1 MIETKDSLPLDT
13 RLLSE
18 AIIELNISRH
28 NVSIYPRNHPLVEKT
43 LNKVFDF
50 LQKLFELRKEITL
63 AVAKDIL
70 IVDNYYLD
78 KKNPVYKD
86 FAVCLNRK
94 NIASVTFMSGLTK
107 DELYSFHRF
116 ISENVCDA
124 SSEDVQKLFSEY
136 KIFHIKIEPVDFSA
150 FNLVEGETRQE
161 NSETSLWE
169 KYVFGLLDGR
179 LMPEDCPDVL
189 PAIPPDLLAGLIN
202 RADIDKIK
210 EESYDRVI
218 TSYMRRSAERV
229 FSLNELQNVMDFIN
243 QLRPELKGHFLSSAV
258 NTLSRDLDTV
268 EESLGDTPV
277 DTIIDLLSII
287 NEQLVA
293 IPEALKNILD
303 KFSMLQQQISE
314 APYYRGGL
322 IEDDLLL
329 DPEIT
334 NFLNDTNFKAFVSDS
349 YHQEIQSLIKFNV
362 QEINTEW
369 IKEFEK
375 EWKDEHIE
383 RVFHQ
388 IILEITFSEW
398 PDMIPPE
405 ECEFYMNILKDQ
417 IVQFIN
423 TGQYEQVLKTI
434 KVLESNSSLEKSPGS
449 VSNALEY
456 YHSRQFISLLINSLR
471 IMGREKREDILEF
484 CEYYGEKMIPPLIEA
499 LIDEKSQFVR
509 RFLISLITHFG
520 EKASPEAIKY
530 LNDDRWFVKRNM
542 LLILNEC
549 GGEDVP
555 QYTRKYCKHEN
566 PKVSFEAIKCLL
578 KVRDRY
584 GVEFLKNSLRSE
596 SRDSVRRAIVLSG
609 TFGVKDVVPDL
620 IEILKKKTITGIN
633 YEDKIPIVRALGQIG
648 DPRALDTLRDILSE
662 KSLLFRSS
670 LDRLKEEIR
679 RSLKDYPGEG
689 VREFSEWIQ

>member
-43 LNKVFDF
+43 LNKVFVL

-124 SSEDVQKLFSEY
+124 SSEDVQKIFSEY

-179 LMPEDCPDVL
+179 LRPEDSPDVL
-189 PAIPPDLLAGLIN
+189 SAIPPDQLAGLIN
-202 RADIDKIK
+202 RTNIDKIK

-218 TSYMRRSAERV
+218 TSYMRRSSERV
-229 FSLNELQNVMDFIN
+229 FSFNELQNVMDFIN

-258 NTLSRDLDTV
+258 NALSRDLDAV

-293 IPEALKNILD
+293 IPEALKNVLD

-329 DPEIT
+329 DSEIT
-334 NFLNDTNFKAFVSDS
+334 NFLNDTNFKDFVSDS
-349 YHQEIQSLIKFNV
+349 YHQEIQNLIKFNA
-362 QEINTEW
+362 QEINAEW

-383 RVFHQ
+383 MVFHQ
-388 IILEITFSEW
+388 IILELTFSEG
-398 PDMIPPE
+398 PDMISAE
-405 ECEFYMNILKDQ
+405 ECEFYIHILQDQ
-417 IVQFIN
+417 IVQFIY

-434 KVLESNSSLEKSPGS
+434 KVLESNSALEKSPGS

-456 YHSRQFISLLINSLR
+456 YHARPFISLLINSLR
-471 IMGREKREDILEF
+471 IMGREKREDILAF

-499 LIDEKSQFVR
+499 LIDENSQSVR
-509 RFLISLITHFG
+509 RFLISLITYFG

-530 LNDDRWFVKRNM
+530 LNDDRWFVQRNM
-542 LLILNEC
+542 LFILNEC
-549 GGEDVP
+549 GGEDAP
-555 QYTRKYCKHEN
+555 QHIRKYCKHEN

-578 KVRDRY
+578 KLRDRY
-584 GVEFLKNSLRSE
+584 GVESLRNSLRSE
-596 SRDSVRRAIVLSG
+596 SRDSVKKAIALSG
-609 TFGVKDVVPDL
+609 TFRVKDVVPDL
-620 IEILKKKTITGIN
+620 IEMLKKKTITGN
-633 YEDKIPIVRALGQIG
+633 NNEDKIPIVRALGQIG

-662 KSLLFRSS
+662 KSLLFRGS

-679 RSLKDYPGEG
+679 RSLKDYPDEG
-689 VREFSEWIQ
+689 VREFSEWKQ